1 MDYLRGY
8 MDKEVIKQVI
18 LEQENAK
25 KTGTTGIQREQLT
38 IIESLVTLPHIIIIC
53 GIRRCGKS
61 TLMRQ
66 ILEKYYDSQIYFV
79 DFEDE
84 RFVNFTTEDFNSLY
98 EILIELYGLKH
109 VFFFDEIQNIENW
122 ELFVRRIHREKNKV
136 FITGSN
142 ASLLSSELSTRLT
155 GRHIVIELLP
165 FSFREYLEYYQISY
179 NEKSFLITQEKAI
192 LKRTFNEFLENG
204 GMPEYLQHKNPLIL
218 QNIYENILYKDVI
231 VRYQIKEVKAMR
243 ELTLDLLSNI
253 GAPLSYTKI
262 KNNLNLGSI
271 NTVKNYIHYLEN
283 AYLIFTLDR
292 FSFSVSQQTLL
303 QKKVYAIDTG
313 IAKQIAFHFSKKQ
326 GRYLENIVYLELRR
340 RYKEIFY
347 YKTEDNL
354 EVDFLIREGAEIVL
368 LIQVSESLRDPKTRE
383 REYKALTQAM
393 EELNVEKGL
402 ILTEEEELDDPKFPK
417 IEVMAIYQWLLN
429 RQPPTLI
436 QDRYQPLDH
445 PTSPP

>member
-1 MDYLRGY
+1 
-8 MDKEVIKQVI
+8 MDKNIIKQVL
-18 LEQENAK
+18 LEQESANKIASS
-25 KTGTTGIQREQLT
+25 GIQREQLAL
-38 IIESLVTLPHIIIIC
+38 IDSLVPLSHSVIIS

-66 ILEKYYDSQIYFV
+66 ILRKYYENEFYFV

-84 RFVNFTTEDFNSLY
+84 RFVKFTTQDFNLLY
-98 EILIELYGLKH
+98 EVLIELYGLKH
-109 VFFFDEIQNIENW
+109 VFFFDEIQNIEEW

-136 FITGSN
+136 FVTGSN

-155 GRHIVIELLP
+155 GRHIVVELLP
-165 FSFREYLEYYQISY
+165 FSFREYLQYYQISY
-179 NEKSFLITQEKAI
+179 TEKSFSITQEKAI
-192 LKRTFNEFLENG
+192 LKRCFNEFLENG
-204 GMPEYLQHKNPLIL
+204 GMPEYLEHKNPLVL
-218 QNIYENILYKDVI
+218 QNVYENILYKDVI
-231 VRYQIKEVKAMR
+231 VRYEVKEVKAIR

-253 GAPLSYTKI
+253 GSPLSYTKM
-262 KNNLNLGSI
+262 KNNLDLGSV

-313 IAKQIAFHFSKKQ
+313 LVKQIAFHFSKNQ

-354 EVDFLIREGAEIVL
+354 EVDFLVREGTKIVL
-368 LIQVSESLRDPKTRE
+368 LIQVTESLRDPKTRE
-383 REYKALTQAM
+383 REYKSLIKAM
-393 EELNVEKGL
+393 KELHVEKGL
-402 ILTEEEELDDPKFPK
+402 ILTQDEEPADLQFPE
-417 IEVMAIYQWLLN
+417 IEVAAIYQWLLKPKSQ
-429 RQPPTLI
+429 RLQAV
-436 QDRYQPLDH
+436 D
-445 PTSPP
+445 